1 MSFSRLTVIARK
13 AGFSIAEIDDMDI
26 SFLQDLLIEEA
37 NIISQREAEKDK
49 PKVRKA
55 TQADF
60 DAL

>member
-1 MSFSRLTVIARK
+1 MIARK
-13 AGFSIAEIDDMDI
+13 AGYTLQEIDDLDI
-26 SFLQDLLIEEA
+26 FYLLDLLTTQANLALSKKEEQ
-37 NIISQREAEKDK
+37 SK